1 MSSFVDITHWPRG
14 ELSRKSMHSFV
25 GSKLSF
31 LKLGSRLVGLSQ
43 LAKLLFLRSSC
54 CFEVL
59 ACIYI
64 ARLEVKWSL
73 DKSICKVFTCR
84 VCVN

>member
-31 LKLGSRLVGLSQ
+31 LKLGSRLVGLSGGVSQ

-73 DKSICKVFTCR
+73 DKYIIFM
-84 VCVN
+84 